1 MARTSAKDTARPTDY
16 SDEIAQSL
24 LDRMADGER
33 LSAICEDATMP
44 DLPTVSR
51 WAVSSDLQEFADRL
65 VRARE
70 ELACRF
76 ADKAL
81 ELSEDYKNG
90 SAHDRR
96 LQIDTLKWYAAA
108 TYPEAFGRL
117 AGTKQPRAGSAPDGS
132 PAPRDDEGEVA
143 GDCPA
148 HLRHLVDGIAAED
161 IPDAD
166 KINGKSGAPFVEPER
181 TSVEKL

>member
-1 MARTSAKDTARPTDY
+1 MARTSAKDTDRPTEY
-16 SDEIAQSL
+16 SDMIAQTIF
-24 LDRMADGER
+24 DRMADGEK

-44 DLPTVSR
+44 NLPTVSR
-51 WAVSSDLQEFADRL
+51 WAVSSDHQEFAGRL

-81 ELSEDYKNG
+81 KLSEDYKTGTAN
-90 SAHDRR
+90 DRR
-96 LQIDTLKWYAAA
+96 LQIETLKWYAAA

-117 AGTKQPRAGSAPDGS
+117 AGTKQPRAGSAPAAAPAGS
-132 PAPRDDEGEVA
+132 PEPRDDEGEGA

-148 HLRHLVDGIAAED
+148 HLSHLIDDIAVED

-166 KINGKSGAPFVEPER
+166 RINGKPSSLVDGPE
-181 TSVEKL
+181 